1 MDQEKLLTRP
11 QLAEYLSERGFPISY
26 STLTKYCSPAINIG
40 PPVEAYWGIR
50 PLHSPLRA
58 LEWAKARLRRAE
70 SAGCGKAIGQPRRPK
85 VIAADHQR
93 TEKTED

>member
-11 QLAEYLSERGFPISY
+11 QLAEFSSERGFPISC
-26 STLTKYCSPAINIG
+26 STLTKYCSPAVNIG
-40 PPVEAYWGIR
+40 PACRSLLGGTAD
-50 PLHSPLRA
+50 A
-58 LEWAKARLRRAE
+58 LASARFGMAKARLRRAE
-70 SAGCGKAIGQPRRPK
+70 SAGCGKAMSNPRRPK

>member
-1 MDQEKLLTRP
+1 MDQEKLVTRP
-11 QLAEYLSERGFPISY
+11 QLAEFLSERGFPISY
-26 STLTKYCSPAINIG
+26 STLTTYCSPAVNIG
-40 PPVEAYWGIR
+40 PPVEVYWGAR
-50 PLHSPLRA
+50 PMHSPVRA

-70 SAGCGKAIGQPRRPK
+70 SAGCGKAMSNPRRPK